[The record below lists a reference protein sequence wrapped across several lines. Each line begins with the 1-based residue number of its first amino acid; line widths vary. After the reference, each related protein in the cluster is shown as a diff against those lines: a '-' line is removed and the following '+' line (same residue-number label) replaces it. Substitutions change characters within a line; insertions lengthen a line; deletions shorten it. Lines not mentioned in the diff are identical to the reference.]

1 MNRLILAAAALA
13 ALTLGAQAQ
22 SYKIAT
28 EGSYPPYN
36 FTDDSGKLG
45 GYDVDVGTEMCKRAG
60 VECSFIVN
68 DWDSIIPNLLAGNYD
83 AIMDDMSITD
93 ERKKTIAFTDPY
105 FPPDPSTFL
114 TLADKKV
121 DYANIKGMKLGA
133 QKATIQ
139 ANYLE
144 SNLKDGNTIL
154 TYDTQ
159 DQEMADLNAGN
170 LDIIFLDGSVVGEA
184 VSASGGKLK
193 PDGPEIPIGDGVG
206 VGMRQTDTEL
216 TKKFNTALQ
225 SMKDD
230 GTLDGLITKYFPDK
244 KGGPFYKK

>member
-1 MNRLILAAAALA
+1 MKRLILAAAALV
-13 ALTLGAQAQ
+13 ALSIGAQAAG
-22 SYKIAT
+22 YKIAT
-28 EGSYPPYN
+28 EGNYPPYN

-45 GYDVDVGTEMCKRAG
+45 GYDVEVGTEMCKRAG
-60 VECSFIVN
+60 VDCTFVTN
-68 DWDSIIPNLLAGNYD
+68 DWDSIIPNLIAGNYD

-114 TLADKKV
+114 TKAETKV
-121 DYANIKGMKLGA
+121 DYSNIKGMKLGA

-139 ANYLE
+139 ANYLDA
-144 SNLKDGNTIL
+144 NLKDGNTIL

-159 DQEMADLNAGN
+159 DQELADLNAGN
-170 LDIIFLDGSVVGEA
+170 LDIVFLDGSVVGET

-193 PDGPEIPIGDGVG
+193 ADGPEIMIGSGVG
-206 VGMRQTDTEL
+206 VGMRQSDGEL

-230 GTLDGLITKYFPDK
+230 GTLDGLIAKYFPDK
-244 KGGPFYKK
+244 KAGPFYKK

>member
-1 MNRLILAAAALA
+1 MKTLVLAIAAIA
-13 ALTLGAQAQ
+13 ALTAGAHAQ

-45 GYDVDVGTEMCKRAG
+45 GYDIDVGTEMCKRAG
-60 VECSFIVN
+60 VECTFITN
-68 DWDSIIPNLLAGNYD
+68 DWDSIIPNLLANNYD

-93 ERKKTIAFTDPY
+93 ERKQTIAFTDPY
-105 FPPDPSTFL
+105 FPPDPSTYL
-114 TLADKKV
+114 TLSTTKV

-139 ANYLE
+139 AGYLDQ
-144 SNLKDGNTIL
+144 NFKADNTIL

-170 LDIIFLDGSVVGEA
+170 LDIIFLDGSVVAEA
-184 VSASGGKLK
+184 VAASGGKLK
-193 PDGPEIPIGDGVG
+193 ADGPEILIGDGVG
-206 VGMRQTDTEL
+206 VGMRQSDADL
-216 TKKFNTALQ
+216 TKKFDTALAA
-225 SMKDD
+225 MKAD
-230 GTLDGLITKYFPDK
+230 GALDALIAKYFPEK
-244 KGGPFYKK
+244 AGGPFYKK

>member
-1 MNRLILAAAALA
+1 
-13 ALTLGAQAQ
+13 
-22 SYKIAT
+22 
-28 EGSYPPYN
+28 
-36 FTDDSGKLG
+36 
-45 GYDVDVGTEMCKRAG
+45 
-60 VECSFIVN
+60 
-68 DWDSIIPNLLAGNYD
+68 
-83 AIMDDMSITD
+83 
-93 ERKKTIAFTDPY
+93 
-105 FPPDPSTFL
+105 
-114 TLADKKV
+114 
-121 DYANIKGMKLGA
+121 MKLGA

-144 SNLKDGNTIL
+144 ANLKDGNTIL

-159 DQEMADLNAGN
+159 DQELADLNAGN

-193 PDGPEIPIGDGVG
+193 ADGPEILIGDGVG
-206 VGMRQTDTEL
+206 VGMRQTDTDL

-230 GTLDGLITKYFPDK
+230 GTLDGLIAKYFPDK

>member
-1 MNRLILAAAALA
+1 MKSFVLAAAVLA
-13 ALTLGAQAQ
+13 AITFGAHAQ

-28 EGSYPPYN
+28 EGNYPPYN

-45 GYDVDVGTEMCKRAG
+45 GYDVEVGTEMCKRAG
-60 VECSFIVN
+60 VECTFIVN
-68 DWDSIIPNLLAGNYD
+68 DWDSIIPNLLAKNYD

-93 ERKKTIAFTDPY
+93 ERKQTIAFTQPY
-105 FPPDPSTFL
+105 FPPDPSTYL

-121 DYANIKGMKLGA
+121 DYNNIKGMKLGA

-139 ANYLE
+139 ANYLDQHF
-144 SNLKDGNTIL
+144 KADNTIQ

-184 VSASGGKLK
+184 VSGSGGKLK
-193 PDGPEIPIGDGVG
+193 ADGPEILIGDGVG
-206 VGMRQTDTEL
+206 VGMRQSDADL
-216 TKKFNTALQ
+216 TKKFDDALT
-225 SMKDD
+225 SMKAD
-230 GTLDGLITKYFPDK
+230 GTLDALIAKFFPDK